1 MVDVAQFRED
11 FPEFSDTTKYPDSVV
26 QFWLTVS
33 VSLVNPC
40 RWGVLTDQG
49 IELCT
54 AHHLV
59 LAARDEQ
66 AAAVGGIP
74 GQMTGPLSSKAVDKV
89 SASYD
94 TGAATIDD
102 GGFWNLTTYGVRYL
116 TLARMMGAGG
126 FQL

>member
-1 MVDVAQFRED
+1 MDVATFRQD
-11 FPEFSDTTKYPDSVV
+11 FPEFSDTTKYPDAQV

-33 VSLVNPC
+33 ESLVNPD

-59 LAARDEQ
+59 LAARDE
-66 AAAVGGIP
+66 AAISVGGVP
-74 GQMTGPLSSKAVDKV
+74 GLMKGPQSSKAVDKV

-94 TGAATIDD
+94 TGAATID
-102 GGFWNLTTYGVRYL
+102 GAGFWNLTTYGVRYI
-116 TLARMMGAGG
+116 TLAQLMGAGG
-126 FQL
+126 IQL

>member
-1 MVDVAQFRED
+1 MTPDKFRED
-11 FPEFSDTTKYPDSVV
+11 FPEFSDKTKYPDTTVD
-26 QFWLTVS
+26 FWLTVS

-59 LAARDEQ
+59 LGERDEQ
-66 AAAVGGIP
+66 AASVGGIP
-74 GQMTGPLSSKAVDKV
+74 GQMTGPLSSKSVDKV

-116 TLARMMGAGG
+116 TLAKMMGAGG
-126 FQL
+126 IQL

>member
-1 MVDVAQFRED
+1 MDAAKFRRD
-11 FPEFSDTTKYPDSVV
+11 FPEFADTARYPDSTVS
-26 QFWLTVS
+26 FWLTVS
-33 VSLVNPC
+33 ESLVNPC

-59 LAARDEQ
+59 LAARDQQ

-94 TGAATIDD
+94 TGAGTIDD

-126 FQL
+126 IQL

>member
-1 MVDVAQFRED
+1 MVDVAQFRQD
-11 FPEFSDTTKYPDSVV
+11 FPEFSDTTKYPDSAV

-66 AAAVGGIP
+66 AAAVGAP
-74 GQMTGPLSSKAVDKV
+74 V
-89 SASYD
+89 
-94 TGAATIDD
+94 
-102 GGFWNLTTYGVRYL
+102 TTQAQQRSTTADSG
-116 TLARMMGAGG
+116 T
-126 FQL
+126 

>member
-1 MVDVAQFRED
+1 MTPSQFRQD
-11 FPEFSDTTKYPDSVV
+11 FPEFADTTKYPDSSVN
-26 QFWLTVS
+26 FWLTVS
-33 VSLVNPC
+33 VQLVSAA
-40 RWGVLTDQG
+40 RWGALTDQG

-59 LAARDEQ
+59 LGARGGQ
-66 AAAVGGIP
+66 AAAVGGVP

-102 GGFWNLTTYGVRYL
+102 GGFWNLTSYGVRYL
-116 TLARMMGAGG
+116 TLARTMGAGG

>member
-1 MVDVAQFRED
+1 MTPAKFRED
-11 FPEFSDTTKYPDSVV
+11 FPEFDDTARYPDASVS
-26 QFWLTVS
+26 FWLTVS
-33 VSLVNPC
+33 ASLVNEC

-66 AAAVGGIP
+66 AASVGGIP
-74 GQMTGPLSSKAVDKV
+74 GQMTGPLASKAVDKV

-116 TLARMMGAGG
+116 TLAKMMGAGG
-126 FQL
+126 IQL

>member
-1 MVDVAQFRED
+1 
-11 FPEFSDTTKYPDSVV
+11 EFSDTTKYPDSVV

-33 VSLVNPC
+33 ASLVNPC

-94 TGAATIDD
+94 TGAA
-102 GGFWNLTTYGVRYL
+102 
-116 TLARMMGAGG
+116 
-126 FQL
+126 

>member
-1 MVDVAQFRED
+1 MTPEQFRLD
-11 FPEFSDTTKYPDSVV
+11 FPEFADDTKYTDASVE
-26 QFWLTVS
+26 FWLTVS
-33 VSLVNPC
+33 ESLVNPC

-59 LAARDEQ
+59 LAARDEAT
-66 AAAVGGIP
+66 AAIGGTP
-74 GQMTGPLSSKAVDKV
+74 GQVTGPQSSKAVDKV

-102 GGFWNLTTYGVRYL
+102 AGMWNLTTYGVRYL
-116 TLARMMGAGG
+116 TLARLMGAGG
-126 FQL
+126 MQL

>member
-1 MVDVAQFRED
+1 MTPDQFRED
-11 FPEFSDTTKYPDSVV
+11 FPEFSDDVKYSTPVV
-26 QFWLTVS
+26 EFWLTVS
-33 VSLVNPC
+33 TSLVNSC
-40 RWGVLTDQG
+40 RWGILTDQG

-66 AAAVGGIP
+66 ASDVGGIP

-116 TLARMMGAGG
+116 TLAKMMGAGG
-126 FQL
+126 IQL

>member
-1 MVDVAQFRED
+1 MTPSQFRQD
-11 FPEFSDTTKYPDSVV
+11 FPEFADTTQYPDSSIN
-26 QFWLTVS
+26 FWLTVATQ
-33 VSLVNPC
+33 LVNPA

-59 LAARDEQ
+59 LAARDAQ

-74 GQMTGPLSSKAVDKV
+74 GQMTGPLSSKSVDKV

-94 TGAATIDD
+94 TGAATVDD
-102 GGFWNLTTYGVRYL
+102 GGFWNLTSYGVRYL
-116 TLARMMGAGG
+116 TLARTMGAGG

>member
-1 MVDVAQFRED
+1 VVDVAQFRQD
-11 FPEFSDTTKYPDSVV
+11 FPEFSDTTKYPDAVV

-40 RWGVLTDQG
+40 RWGDLTNQG

-74 GQMTGPLSSKAVDKV
+74 GQMTGPLSSKSVDKV

-94 TGAATIDD
+94 TGAATLDD
-102 GGFWNLTTYGVRYL
+102 AGFWALSSYGIRYL
-116 TLARMMGAGG
+116 TLARLFGAGG
-126 FQL
+126 IQL

>member
-1 MVDVAQFRED
+1 MTADQFRED
-11 FPEFSDTTKYPDSVV
+11 FPEFADKAKYPDPTVE
-26 QFWLTVS
+26 FWLTVS
-33 VSLVNPC
+33 ASLVNPC

-59 LAARDEQ
+59 LGARDEQ
-66 AAAVGGIP
+66 AASVGGIP

-126 FQL
+126 IQL

>member
-1 MVDVAQFRED
+1 MTPSQFRQD
-11 FPEFSDTTKYPDSVV
+11 FPEFTDTAKYPDATVE
-26 QFWLTVS
+26 FWLTVS
-33 VSLVNPC
+33 ASLVNAC

-59 LAARDEQ
+59 LGARDEQ
-66 AAAVGGIP
+66 AANVGGIP

-116 TLARMMGAGG
+116 TLAKMMGAGG
-126 FQL
+126 IQL

>member
-1 MVDVAQFRED
+1 MVDVAQFRQD
-11 FPEFSDTTKYPDSVV
+11 FPEFSDTTKYPDAVV

-66 AAAVGGIP
+66 AVAVGGIP
-74 GQMTGPLSSKAVDKV
+74 GQMTGPLSSKSVDKV
-89 SASYD
+89 SAGYD
-94 TGAATIDD
+94 TGAATLD
-102 GGFWNLTTYGVRYL
+102 GAGFWALSSYGIRYL
-116 TLARMMGAGG
+116 TLARMFGAGG
-126 FQL
+126 IQL

>member
-1 MVDVAQFRED
+1 MTPAQFRAD
-11 FPEFSDTTKYPDSVV
+11 FPEFADTAKYSDASVE
-26 QFWLTVS
+26 FWLIVS
-33 VSLVNPC
+33 ASLVNPE

-49 IELCT
+49 VELCT

-59 LAARDEQ
+59 LAARDQ
-66 AAAVGGIP
+66 ASAIIGGIP
-74 GQMTGPLSSKAVDKV
+74 GQVNGPQSSKAVDKV

-102 GGFWNLTTYGVRYL
+102 AGMWNLTTYGVRYL

-126 FQL
+126 MQL